1 MMASACNLV
10 KKALDQFKS
19 TLSSDDKHSFSDTTY
34 NDLWEGAREIER
46 EQGRRMDIRFMR
58 RIEPFLVSMES
69 YAEVIEV
76 FCQGFPP
83 MAFVW
88 VSILDHEA

>member
-1 MMASACNLV
+1 MASPYDLI
-10 KKALDQFKS
+10 KRALDQFKS
-19 TLSSDDKHSFSDTTY
+19 TLSSDDARVFEDTTY
-34 NDLWEGAREIER
+34 SDLWQGAREIER

-69 YAEVIEV
+69 YSKVIDTL
-76 FCQGFPP
+76 CQGFPP

>member
-1 MMASACNLV
+1 MASASDLV

-19 TLSSDDKHSFSDTTY
+19 TLSSDDARTFMDTTY
-34 NDLWEGAREIER
+34 GDLWEGAREIER

-58 RIEPFLVSMES
+58 RIEPFLESMGS
-69 YAEVIEV
+69 YAGVIEV
-76 FCQGFPP
+76 FCQGYPP

-88 VSILDHEA
+88 VNIPDHEA